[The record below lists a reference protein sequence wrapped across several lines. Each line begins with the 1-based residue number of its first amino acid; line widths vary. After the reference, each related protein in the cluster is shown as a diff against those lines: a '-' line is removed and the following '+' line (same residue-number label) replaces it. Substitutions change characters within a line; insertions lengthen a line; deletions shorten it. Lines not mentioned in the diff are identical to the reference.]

1 MTKLPTM
8 EQIEIGAARS
18 RNGKSNKR
26 PGPTG
31 RRSISGLSSLAAILT
46 AAVEALE
53 TSVPPLNDGGLD
65 FYDEVRRFEIALI
78 TRALRHTGG
87 SQVKAAVLLKL
98 STTTL
103 NSKIK
108 GYGIH

>member
-1 MTKLPTM
+1 M
-8 EQIEIGAARS
+8 EQIEVGDSRS
-18 RNGKSNKR
+18 VNGKSSKR
-26 PGPTG
+26 PKLAG
-31 RRSISGLSSLAAILT
+31 RRSIASLSSLAAMLT

-53 TSVPPLNDGGLD
+53 TSVPPLSDGGLD